1 MVAFPNMYDSAWVA
15 RYHLCVRLLKSFIE
29 YGVCK
34 YFLRLERGVVA
45 GNMYVCKVS
54 NCCSL

>member
-1 MVAFPNMYDSAWVA
+1 MVTNMVAFPNMYDSAWVA
-15 RYHLCVRLLKSFIE
+15 RYYLCVRLLKSFIE

-45 GNMYVCKVS
+45 GNMYV
-54 NCCSL
+54 